1 MLKMMIHMRRYAWM
15 LAAVVV
21 LLAAQAACELWLP
34 TYTAAIVDV
43 GIQQEGVESPV
54 PEAVRE
60 SALEGMLAGMDAET
74 AARVRAAYAPADEAA
89 LSRLGVTE
97 RADTVLVLRE
107 DAAAGNLAP
116 TSSSSTVLYNRQRAL
131 KKSNDPGVRFELGL
145 IDVKYAL
152 NAAAQGKAGGAC
164 RDENQIET
172 PAL

>member
-15 LAAVVV
+15 LAAVVA

-60 SALEGMLAGMDAET
+60 SALEEMLSGMDSGDAS
-74 AARVRAAYAPADEAA
+74 RVRAAYVPADEAA

-97 RADTVLVLRE
+97 RAEPVLVLGADPGPLE
-107 DAAAGNLAP
+107 DAFSGLYGAQAGSGARQAAIAAAGAEYAALGMDLRGMQRRAIFKRAE
-116 TSSSSTVLYNRQRAL
+116 NRL
-131 KKSNDPGVRFELGL
+131 
-145 IDVKYAL
+145 
-152 NAAAQGKAGGAC
+152 
-164 RDENQIET
+164 
-172 PAL
+172 

>member
-60 SALEGMLAGMDAET
+60 YLERKNPP
-74 AARVRAAYAPADEAA
+74 AARPRRPRPQKETKKEEAPAE
-89 LSRLGVTE
+89 
-97 RADTVLVLRE
+97 
-107 DAAAGNLAP
+107 
-116 TSSSSTVLYNRQRAL
+116 
-131 KKSNDPGVRFELGL
+131 PGAE
-145 IDVKYAL
+145 
-152 NAAAQGKAGGAC
+152 QHH
-164 RDENQIET
+164 E
-172 PAL
+172 

>member
-60 SALEGMLAGMDAET
+60 SALEGLLARMDAET
-74 AARVRAAYAPADEAA
+74 AARVRAAYAPADAA
-89 LSRLGVTE
+89 WRDG
-97 RADTVLVLRE
+97 
-107 DAAAGNLAP
+107 
-116 TSSSSTVLYNRQRAL
+116 
-131 KKSNDPGVRFELGL
+131 
-145 IDVKYAL
+145 
-152 NAAAQGKAGGAC
+152 AGGCGAH
-164 RDENQIET
+164 
-172 PAL
+172 PAGGRGRGGAGGGV